1 MTVVKK
7 PSVFIGSSSEGL
19 KAAHDI
25 FSRCPRDNV
34 MFELGLFMGR
44 LGRSRTFIVCNTS
57 EQLRLPSDLAGVTIA
72 KYDENRADGNL
83 IASVSPACTLIRTA
97 MRDLGIYEGKSLYQ
111 LQKATNEMEG
121 ISDTVAHLVHLL
133 ARSRAVELDITASMF
148 GPLLSNDFMTKPRRD
163 LTELVESTKD
173 RWASESQDENK
184 SESEKT

>member
-1 MTVVKK
+1 
-7 PSVFIGSSSEGL
+7 
-19 KAAHDI
+19 
-25 FSRCPRDNV
+25 
-34 MFELGLFMGR
+34 
-44 LGRSRTFIVCNTS
+44 
-57 EQLRLPSDLAGVTIA
+57 
-72 KYDENRADGNL
+72 
-83 IASVSPACTLIRTA
+83 

-148 GPLLSNDFMTKPRRD
+148 GPLLSNDFMTKLRRD